1 MKTIA
6 QQLNCKVFPLEIH
19 DANNNLIYSET
30 TDGVWYKSENGE
42 NFWFR
47 NEYDSNNNLVYSENS
62 KGFWIKY
69 EYDSNKNLIYWEDSD
84 GEWRK
89 QKFDSDNNLTYA
101 EDINGIIP
109 PTKE

>member
-19 DANNNLIYSET
+19 DANNNLI
-30 TDGVWYKSENGE
+30 
-42 NFWFR
+42 
-47 NEYDSNNNLVYSENS
+47 YSENS

-84 GEWRK
+84 GECRK